1 VADVCTQRSI
11 PAQLLTKHSL
21 VDPHRNWHYAQEL
34 RDSLGEVFIIVSP
47 AQIYLSSCNAEVIS
61 QMSTRR
67 KDFVKPVEIY
77 GIVDMFG
84 KSLLTTEGDTWKRHR
99 KVVGPAFSEK
109 SNSLVWKE
117 SLRQGIGM
125 LKFWAGLEGNA
136 TDGMNI
142 EDTATDTALM
152 ALNVISAA
160 GFGVRQIWEGED
172 EDQLGNKVVPGFNT
186 LKLKVNHSLAFK
198 DAINTLVHSVIWLA
212 LFPVWLLGTL
222 HSQNHLTI
230 PHIF

>member
-1 VADVCTQRSI
+1 
-11 PAQLLTKHSL
+11 
-21 VDPHRNWHYAQEL
+21 
-34 RDSLGEVFIIVSP
+34 
-47 AQIYLSSCNAEVIS
+47 
-61 QMSTRR
+61 MSTRR